1 MTDIF
6 DKIISGE
13 IPSYKVYEDD
23 DVLAF
28 LDLSQATPGYTLV
41 VPKKHVQD
49 IYSYDDDLSAK
60 VLSKL
65 PVIARAV
72 KASNP
77 KIIGINILS
86 NNGAAAG
93 QSVPHSHW
101 HIIPRYQDDG
111 LDLPGAVDHS
121 DEYSPSKYEAVAKS
135 IREQF

>member
-28 LDLSQATPGYTLV
+28 LDLSQATPGHTLV

-121 DEYSPSKYEAVAKS
+121 DEYNPNKYEAVAKS